1 MKRFRYKYFSK
12 EDELSEE
19 RVEKRKDNEKK
30 KLAEIVAGSG
40 LLYGGYKIAKKNK
53 SKITGLENFYHSADQ
68 GVVDSIKKEG
78 LKAKFAEDPGNLTN
92 AVLGKTVDKSKLKG
106 KVYLGRRKSV
116 ADSVGYTRD
125 MNYTIGR
132 VKNENYTGK
141 SKTLKINIPF
151 EELKKLNEVDNPEL
165 GGAKNAK
172 EYARRIWKNA
182 YKNAPEEA
190 NQIKEMF
197 GKKGRNAFARIL
209 AESGYKD
216 LSRDG
221 TAVFENDID
230 SKFIKGSKNYE
241 KYGLSKFKEY
251 VKNNPKRFAKGLGMG
266 ILGTGIG
273 VTGAVLLGKALK
285 ENKKKDPKRKN
296 EEKDDD

>member
-30 KLAEIVAGSG
+30 KLAKIVAGSG
-40 LLYGGYKIAKKNK
+40 LLYGGYKTVKKNK

-68 GVVDSIKKEG
+68 GVIDSIKKEG
-78 LKAKFAEDPGNLTN
+78 IKAKFAEDPGNLTN
-92 AVLGKTVDKSKLKG
+92 TVLGNTIDKSKLKG

-116 ADSVGYTRD
+116 ADGVGYSRD
-125 MNYTIGR
+125 MNYKLGR
-132 VKNENYTGK
+132 INNKNYIGK
-141 SKTLKINIPF
+141 SKTLKVNIPF

-165 GGAKNAK
+165 GGAKNTK

-182 YKNAPEEA
+182 YKNAPGEA
-190 NQIKEMF
+190 ESIKEMF

-241 KYGLSKFKEY
+241 KYGLDKFKEY
-251 VKNNPKRFAKGLGMG
+251 VKNNPKRFALRFFFFSQKNRY
-266 ILGTGIG
+266 
-273 VTGAVLLGKALK
+273 AKALK
-285 ENKKKDPKRKN
+285 GL
-296 EEKDDD
+296 